1 MSFANMFS
9 HVTEDQEKQIQQE
22 FIMDITLAIFTTA
35 ILYMIM
41 YYDPKGCGIPLRE
54 WLIGFFLLY
63 FSRSSF

>member
-1 MSFANMFS
+1 
-9 HVTEDQEKQIQQE
+9 
-22 FIMDITLAIFTTA
+22 MDITLAIFTTG
-35 ILYMIM
+35 ILYMTI